1 MSGVF
6 LMSFIYTV
14 PVAAIV
20 FFIVSLCNYIS
31 AKKKYAVE
39 QNEFNER
46 RKNATKTLL
55 IVSSVIMGVLLTV
68 VLGFMALMFMAVAY
82 M

>member
-1 MSGVF
+1 MSGIF

-31 AKKKYAVE
+31 AKKKFAAE
-39 QNEFNER
+39 QNDYNEH
-46 RKNATKTLL
+46 RKSATKTLL
-55 IVSSVIMGVLLTV
+55 IVSSVIMGVLLAV
-68 VLGFMALMFMAVAY
+68 VLGFMALMFMAVAF